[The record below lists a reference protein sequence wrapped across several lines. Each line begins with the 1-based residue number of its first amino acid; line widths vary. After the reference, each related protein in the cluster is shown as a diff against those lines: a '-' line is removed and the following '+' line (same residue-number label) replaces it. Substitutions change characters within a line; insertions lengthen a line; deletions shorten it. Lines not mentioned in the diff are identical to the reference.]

1 MEFFIS
7 TSSGLPVYLQIV
19 NQIKVS
25 IAGGMLVAGDKL
37 PSVRELAVQ
46 LAINPNTVSK
56 AYTTL
61 ELEGLIEV
69 KKGMGTFIAES
80 LVISEKDKI
89 EKIKPKIKELIVE
102 AYHLQI
108 GSDTL
113 LELVKECLNGE
124 V

>member
-25 IAGGMLVAGDKL
+25 IAGGMLASGDKL

-80 LVISEKDKI
+80 LAISEKDKL

-108 GSDTL
+108 DGDTL
-113 LELVKECLNGE
+113 LELVKQCLNRK

>member
-25 IAGGMLVAGDKL
+25 IAGGMLMAGDKL

-61 ELEGLIEV
+61 EMEGLIEV

-80 LVISEKDKI
+80 TVLNEKDKI
-89 EKIKPKIKELIVE
+89 EKIKPKVKELIVE

-108 GSDTL
+108 DSNSL
-113 LELVKECLNGE
+113 LEIVKKCLDGE